1 MQGWAVSF
9 GSWLPKAMAAP
20 TPVSCLVHSSTLVTA
35 GVMLMDC
42 YLYICLNSDV
52 LTFVFYIGYLIY
64 INCGSQDYRG
74 YSYLGVCAPIL
85 VQLQVFVK
93 LFYYSCFLLVFF
105 SIVFTF

>member
-20 TPVSCLVHSSTLVTA
+20 TP
-35 GVMLMDC
+35 
-42 YLYICLNSDV
+42 
-52 LTFVFYIGYLIY
+52 IGYLIY